1 MQLLL
6 HRTNTLIF
14 KGLRATLFGAV
25 RARLTTERGTVV
37 LYTAVLVACLTSA
50 PGASA
55 QVAASAP
62 DDCRTHE
69 ILINGGANPMS
80 AFIEAQTRAAE
91 WLSQHPGLAKQSLTI
106 HAGRAA

>member
-1 MQLLL
+1 
-6 HRTNTLIF
+6 
-14 KGLRATLFGAV
+14 
-25 RARLTTERGTVV
+25 V

-50 PGASA
+50 PGAPV
-55 QVAASAP
+55 QVASAP
-62 DDCRTHE
+62 GDCRTHE

>member
-1 MQLLL
+1 
-6 HRTNTLIF
+6 
-14 KGLRATLFGAV
+14 V
-25 RARLTTERGTVV
+25 
-37 LYTAVLVACLTSA
+37 
-50 PGASA
+50 
-55 QVAASAP
+55 ASAP
-62 DDCRTHE
+62 DNCRTHE

>member
-1 MQLLL
+1 
-6 HRTNTLIF
+6 
-14 KGLRATLFGAV
+14 
-25 RARLTTERGTVV
+25 V

-50 PGASA
+50 SGASGG
-55 QVAASAP
+55 

>member
-1 MQLLL
+1 
-6 HRTNTLIF
+6 
-14 KGLRATLFGAV
+14 
-25 RARLTTERGTVV
+25 V
-37 LYTAVLVACLTSA
+37 LYTAVLVACLSSA
-50 PGASA
+50 AGASA
-55 QVAASAP
+55 SS
-62 DDCRTHE
+62 DCRTHE